1 MEPRR
6 GRPKKHEL
14 VVGEAQRAELERL
27 ARQSRS
33 ARSVAF
39 RARIVLECAGGAS
52 NAAVAAKLRAT
63 GFTVGLWHNRFTAE
77 GMVGLGDEP
86 RPGAPREIGDK
97 KVEQVV
103 RLTLEKTPKG
113 ATHWSSR
120 MLAARTGLSQS
131 TISRIW
137 RAFGLKPHRTES
149 FQLSTDPLLIDKVRD
164 IVGLYLD
171 PPHHALV
178 LCVDEKSQI
187 QALSRTQPVLPMRT
201 GQQERHTH
209 DYKRH
214 GVTSLF
220 AALDIATGNVLGKCY
235 RRHRSVEFLDFLRK
249 IDSAVPVDLD
259 IHLVLD
265 NYGTHK
271 TASVRQ
277 WLQKR
282 PRYHLHFTPT
292 HASWLNQ
299 VERWFALLTQRQI
312 RRGSHRSVQELE
324 TAIREFIA
332 AHNQQP
338 KPFRW
343 TKSADQILASI
354 ARFATSTLAAHSA
367 PTSTRNQ

>member
-1 MEPRR
+1 
-6 GRPKKHEL
+6 
-14 VVGEAQRAELERL
+14 
-27 ARQSRS
+27 
-33 ARSVAF
+33 
-39 RARIVLECAGGAS
+39 
-52 NAAVAAKLRAT
+52 VAAKLHTT
-63 GFTVGLWHNRFTAE
+63 GFTVGLWRNRFIAD
-77 GMVGLGDEP
+77 GVVGLGDEP
-86 RPGAPREIGDK
+86 RPGAPREIGDE
-97 KVEQVV
+97 KVDQVV

-113 ATHWSSR
+113 ATHCSSR

-149 FQLSTDPLLIDKVRD
+149 FQLSADPLLIDKVRD

-187 QALSRTQPVLPMRT
+187 QALSRTQLVQPMGA
-201 GQQERHTH
+201 GQLERRTH

-220 AALDIATGNVLGKCY
+220 EALDIATGSVLGKCY

-249 IDSAVPVDLD
+249 IDGAVPADLD

-265 NYGTHK
+265 NYGTHE
-271 TASVRQ
+271 TALVRH

-299 VERWFALLTQRQI
+299 VERWFALLTQR
-312 RRGSHRSVQELE
+312 RLS
-324 TAIREFIA
+324 A
-332 AHNQQP
+332 AHTEAFRNW
-338 KPFRW
+338 KPQSRTSSLPTISNLNPFAGQKRQARYW
-343 TKSADQILASI
+343 HPSRASPPPLW
-354 ARFATSTLAAHSA
+354 R
-367 PTSTRNQ
+367 PTRRIFLQEINDSGD

>member
-1 MEPRR
+1 
-6 GRPKKHEL
+6 
-14 VVGEAQRAELERL
+14 
-27 ARQSRS
+27 
-33 ARSVAF
+33 
-39 RARIVLECAGGAS
+39 
-52 NAAVAAKLRAT
+52 VAAKLRTT
-63 GFTVGLWHNRFTAE
+63 GFTVGLWRNRFIAA
-77 GMVGLGDEP
+77 GVAGLGDVP
-86 RPGAPREIGDK
+86 RPGAPREIGDE

-103 RLTLEKTPKG
+103 RLTLEKTPQG

-137 RAFGLKPHRTES
+137 RAFGLKPHRAES
-149 FQLSTDPLLIDKVRD
+149 FQLSKDPLLIDKVRD

-187 QALSRTQPVLPMRT
+187 QALSRTQPVLPMRA
-201 GQQERHTH
+201 GQLERRTH

-220 AALDIATGNVLGKCY
+220 AALDIATGSVLGKCY
-235 RRHRSVEFLDFLRK
+235 RRRSVEFLDFLKK
-249 IDSAVPVDLD
+249 IDGTVPADLD

-271 TASVRQ
+271 TVLVRQ
-277 WLQKR
+277 WLRNR

-299 VERWFALLTQRQI
+299 AERWFALLTQRQI
-312 RRGSHRSVQELE
+312 KRGSHRSVQELE
-324 TAIREFIA
+324 AAIREFIG
-332 AHNQQP
+332 AHNKQP
-338 KPFRW
+338 RPFHW

-354 ARFATSTLAAHSA
+354 ARFATAALDAHA
-367 PTSTRNQ
+367 AQTYTRNQ

>member
-1 MEPRR
+1 MEPHR
-6 GRPKKHEL
+6 GRPKKYEL
-14 VVGEAQRAELERL
+14 VVNDALRVELERM
-27 ARQSRS
+27 ARQARS
-33 ARSVAF
+33 ARSLAF
-39 RARIVLECAGGAS
+39 RARIILECAGGAS
-52 NAAVAAKLRAT
+52 NAAVAARLRTT
-63 GFTVGLWHNRFTAE
+63 GFTVGLWRNRFIAE
-77 GMVGLGDEP
+77 GLAGLGDEP
-86 RPGAPREIGDK
+86 RPGAPREIGDE

-103 RLTLEKTPKG
+103 RLTLERIRKG

-120 MLAARTGLSQS
+120 MLAAKTGLSQS

-137 RAFGLKPHRTES
+137 RAFGLKPHRAES

-164 IVGLYLD
+164 IAGLYLD

-187 QALSRTQPVLPMRT
+187 QALSRTQPVLPMRA
-201 GQQERHTH
+201 GQLERRTH
-209 DYKRH
+209 DDKRH

-220 AALDIATGNVLGKCY
+220 AALDIATGSVLGKCY
-235 RRHRSVEFLDFLRK
+235 RRHRSVEFLDFLRR
-249 IDSAVPVDLD
+249 IDGAVPADLD

-271 TASVRQ
+271 TALVRH

-299 VERWFALLTQRQI
+299 VERWFAILTQRQI
-312 RRGSHRSVQELE
+312 KRGSHRSVQELE
-324 TAIREFIA
+324 TAIKDFIG
-332 AHNQQP
+332 AHNKNP

-343 TKSADQILASI
+343 TKTADQILASI
-354 ARFATSTLAAHSA
+354 ARFATATLDAHSKHISA
-367 PTSTRNQ
+367 RNQ